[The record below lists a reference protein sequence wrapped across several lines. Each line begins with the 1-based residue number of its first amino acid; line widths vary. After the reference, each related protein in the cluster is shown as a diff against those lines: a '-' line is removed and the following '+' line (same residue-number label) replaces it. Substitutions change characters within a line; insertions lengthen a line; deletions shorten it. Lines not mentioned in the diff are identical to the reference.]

1 MFKEF
6 SAEAL
11 IALVTAI
18 AAVFGLLF
26 TIIRSFLDAR
36 LARLH
41 SQYQAKQLIRQA
53 QLDVTIEIMDIVGRF
68 VTPEDEEQWNRD
80 WHDFAS
86 IYSGRAN
93 LLIGNETRSL
103 MTKFG
108 EHIWEKDFKYFNN
121 LKDQKFEEF
130 ESVARELGAYLNLS
144 LHEQFRFEG
153 GKPKPFGPR
162 PPRSST
168 SRS

>member
-1 MFKEF
+1 MFEDI
-6 SAEAL
+6 STESL

-18 AAVFGLLF
+18 VAVFGLLF
-26 TIIRSFLDAR
+26 TVIRSILDAR

-68 VTPEDEEQWNRD
+68 ITPEDEEQWNRD

-86 IYSGRAN
+86 IYTGRAN
-93 LLIGNETRSL
+93 LLAGSEFRKL
-103 MTKFG
+103 MTEFG
-108 EHIWEKDFKYFNN
+108 DYIWERDFKYFNN
-121 LKDQKFEEF
+121 LEGKKFEEF
-130 ESVARELGAYLNLS
+130 ESVARQLGARLNSS

-153 GKPKPFGPR
+153 GKPATLGARKARPR
-162 PPRSST
+162 KSDS
-168 SRS
+168 